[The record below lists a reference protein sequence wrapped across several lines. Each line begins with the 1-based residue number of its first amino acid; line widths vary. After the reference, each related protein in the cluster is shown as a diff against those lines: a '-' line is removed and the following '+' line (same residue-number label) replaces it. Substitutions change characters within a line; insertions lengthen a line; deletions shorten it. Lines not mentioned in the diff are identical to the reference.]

1 MALSTQY
8 YNGTDYTQFGLDVA
22 DYTISSV
29 VCDTFHCIKD
39 SQDTIYIYCS
49 KTGTNVFRKII
60 KITSTGVKTVTQS
73 TTGLHSNAKV
83 SLCLSRDE
91 SRLYFIDNPTSTLAQ
106 SRLQYVSVSDLTGSN
121 YTPVEGL
128 TNGTTYA
135 DSFNLYQD
143 RYIWVA
149 SGTTVKIYDYTT
161 KVSLDP
167 NGSVA
172 SFAEVGSMDIGG
184 ENILYSLSRD
194 STDPSWSTAGLY
206 KSVFNG
212 TDTITST
219 QLVADVIAYPRQ
231 LLLDKYGNLI
241 ILTNYGTAS
250 TLLKYTT
257 AGVQVGTTL
266 SLGGAFYNLNTD
278 KDGNYYYSNA
288 LGTYKITANTT
299 QGEAFTG
306 VGTKIRGSGMTTYG
320 SNITGYA
327 PAVFGEQ

>member
-1 MALSTQY
+1 MGLSTQY
-8 YNGTDYTQFGLDVA
+8 YNGIDYTQFALDVA

-60 KITSTGVKTVTQS
+60 KITSAGVKTVTQS
-73 TTGLHSNAKV
+73 TTGFHSNAKV
-83 SLCLSRDE
+83 LLCLSRDE

-161 KVSLDP
+161 KAEL
-167 NGSVA
+167 A
-172 SFAEVGSMDIGG
+172 SNSTVNNAFITVNTDNVCYMLSGDGTG
-184 ENILYSLSRD
+184 ETFVLKK
-194 STDPSWSTAGLY
+194 A
-206 KSVFNG
+206 VFNPN
-212 TDTITST
+212 TLTLTNLTS
-219 QLVADVIAYPRQ
+219 DGIARFAKQ
-231 LLLDKYGNLI
+231 LLIDKYGDLI
-241 ILTNYGTAS
+241 ILTNSGTAS

-257 AGVQVGTTL
+257 AGVQIGTTL
-266 SLGGAFYNLNTD
+266 TLGGAFYNLNTD

-288 LGTYKITANTT
+288 LGTYKIVANTA
-299 QGEAFTG
+299 QGQAFTG